1 MNLTSRRFCKRCRL
15 NKVTIKKVFQLDLFS
30 NLFHL
35 VLQCIAI
42 GMKKELIKSSSNS
55 TASSN
60 EGEVQNKSITS
71 SVSPSPSLSSSSS
84 SLSQTP
90 VLILTTYETKCLE
103 MVKRISKI
111 FVERPEQPRKVIG
124 FAADLRSLFSVQ
136 TVFFEAV
143 AAVAGA
149 TLPGFDLLPWEER
162 LSVLAEAVPKIMF
175 FRTAYYFHFE
185 LNSFIVRVVSEKK
198 KGFGRVIKKFNIFC
212 SFRIR

>member
-1 MNLTSRRFCKRCRL
+1 
-15 NKVTIKKVFQLDLFS
+15 
-30 NLFHL
+30 
-35 VLQCIAI
+35 
-42 GMKKELIKSSSNS
+42 MKKELIKSSSNS

-71 SVSPSPSLSSSSS
+71 SVSPSPSLSSSLSS
-84 SLSQTP
+84 SSQTP
-90 VLILTTYETKCLE
+90 VLTLTTYEAECLE
-103 MVKRISKI
+103 MVKKISEI

-149 TLPGFDLLPWEER
+149 TLPGFDFLPWEER

-198 KGFGRVIKKFNIFC
+198 KGNFERVKSLIFFVPSGSVEEQPVSSSLAGDVLRAQVGLLQLLSPGVC
-212 SFRIR
+212 PPSGGAGGTR